1 MDTVI
6 LAAGRGSRL
15 DGIAAPF
22 HKPLLVVNGK
32 PLIRQCVELADEAAG
47 GGSIIIVAAPENAAP
62 ISHVLNGAGHGRV
75 DIIIQREPKGPG
87 HALLT
92 GLKLVT
98 TNDVLVLLGDN
109 VVSAI
114 DVERVVEGRCENVI
128 GVSNMPLSEAQ
139 RFTRLR
145 HTSDGQFKWVEKV
158 PVTEDDDPHEAG
170 TAVCWVGP
178 VKLNASKM
186 EKAIRADISSGG
198 TVGREIPIGPLFNK
212 LGEFST
218 MQVTSIDIGVPEAL

>member
-6 LAAGRGSRL
+6 LAAGRGTRL

-62 ISHVLNGAGHGRV
+62 ISHVLNGAGHNRV
-75 DIIIQREPKGPG
+75 DMILQREPRGPG

-98 TNDVLVLLGDN
+98 SNEVLVLLGDN
-109 VVSAI
+109 VVSAA
-114 DVERVVEGRCENVI
+114 DVKKVIEGRCSNVI
-128 GVSNMPLSEAQ
+128 GVNQMPMSEAQ

-145 HTSDGQFKWVEKV
+145 MVGESVKWVEKI
-158 PVTEDDDPHEAG
+158 PVTEDDDLKKTGEA
-170 TAVCWVGP
+170 TCWVGP
-178 VKLNASKM
+178 VKLDSSKM

-198 TVGREIPIGPLFNK
+198 MVGREIPIGPLFNK
-212 LGEFST
+212 LGEFHT
-218 MQVTSIDIGVPEAL
+218 MQVSSIDIGVPEAL

>member
-6 LAAGRGSRL
+6 LAAGRGTRL

-32 PLIRQCVELADEAAG
+32 PLIRQCVELAEKAAG
-47 GGSIIIVAAPENAAP
+47 GGSIIVVAAPENAAP
-62 ISHVLNGAGHGRV
+62 ISHVLNGAGHGNV
-75 DIIIQREPKGPG
+75 DIILQREARGPG

-98 TNDVLVLLGDN
+98 TDKVLVLLGDN
-109 VVSAI
+109 VVTFA
-114 DVERVVEGRCENVI
+114 DVDKVVKAGQPNTI
-128 GVSNMPLSEAQ
+128 GVSLMPLDDAQ

-145 HTSDGQFKWVEKV
+145 KSDGGLKWVEKV
-158 PVTEDDDPHEAG
+158 PVTEDDATDHGMA
-170 TAVCWVGP
+170 TCWVGP
-178 VKLNASKM
+178 IKVDANKM

-198 TVGREIPIGPLFNK
+198 MIGREIPVGPLFNK
-212 LGEFST
+212 LGDFST
-218 MQVTSIDIGVPEAL
+218 VAVQSIDIGVPEAL